1 MVVTA
6 SGKFETWIRDQI
18 RRIQRTPMD
27 FLISTSGLIST
38 ILRMR
43 NPGLDLRSPL
53 QAVVVDEVDILADET
68 FGPQLWTVSE
78 AVPNLE

>member
-1 MVVTA
+1 
-6 SGKFETWIRDQI
+6 
-18 RRIQRTPMD
+18 MD

-43 NPGLDLRSPL
+43 NPGFDLRSPL

-78 AVPNLE
+78 AVPNLEQRQFVFVTSTLSDQIV

>member
-68 FGPQLWTVSE
+68 FGPQL
-78 AVPNLE
+78 